1 MKVLKTFKFESTCSR
16 CGTARCLHALNCH
29 KNYFCTLSLGFL
41 SSCVCVLSF
50 MPYVSNFIAH
60 LKSYFIIAYVKVRWL
75 HMSRIL
81 DLLTDTNTLSIQG
94 SRIVSQRV
102 IKKSQC
108 PIENFPQS
116 ESITHH
122 VTKHITIQ
130 FWSNILCRSM
140 LEVSGNWMNITWW
153 IFWES
158 SCIML
163 GGELRWC
170 LKCERS
176 WVFLMSLQFW
186 GTKSIV
192 LLYACLFSFS
202 PSNIVPIT
210 FGKKYVFLFS
220 QILS

>member
-1 MKVLKTFKFESTCSR
+1 
-16 CGTARCLHALNCH
+16 
-29 KNYFCTLSLGFL
+29 
-41 SSCVCVLSF
+41 

-170 LKCERS
+170 LKCEHS

-186 GTKSIV
+186 GAKSIV
-192 LLYACLFSFS
+192 LLYAYLFSFPHLILFRSHS
-202 PSNIVPIT
+202 PRNMYFCLAKFWAKGAT
-210 FGKKYVFLFS
+210 FVMQL
-220 QILS
+220 LSYLISDLLKWIRLGNSVSANLNR

>member
-1 MKVLKTFKFESTCSR
+1 
-16 CGTARCLHALNCH
+16 
-29 KNYFCTLSLGFL
+29 
-41 SSCVCVLSF
+41 
-50 MPYVSNFIAH
+50 
-60 LKSYFIIAYVKVRWL
+60 
-75 HMSRIL
+75 MSRIL

-102 IKKSQC
+102 IQKSQC

-163 GGELRWC
+163 GREWSWC

-176 WVFLMSLQFW
+176 WVSYVTSILRDEEHCFALCMPFFL
-186 GTKSIV
+186 
-192 LLYACLFSFS
+192 S
-202 PSNIVPIT
+202 PSNIFLIT
-210 FGKKYVFLFS
+210 FAKKYVFLFS